1 MLPSEALAASMLLG
15 IHESCYKEESSS
27 DKSTH
32 DPDAS
37 RRDKTATEKYINEL
51 VTDPGPHDVLCGRG
65 GGTNNHAGNV
75 KFRLMVNG
83 PNKLRYLAAS
93 KSDKPRVASDVVKL
107 WRELDP
113 PGRFLARRD
122 TSRKGPGSVKD
133 KANVWYD
140 VGDKKA
146 REKASQCLR
155 ERTPDVIPFVREI
168 QRQQDVYIGQN
179 MEQRASLQQRLAS
192 PEQQTS
198 QYLPLAPTDI
208 HSQIPPPMN
217 QQLPSEAA
225 VALAAS
231 NQNISSLLAAQASA
245 MNPYATSHLAM
256 PPSSLTGP
264 SALSNANV
272 NMLMYALGQQS
283 ASAATGNEY
292 FGNLQH
298 ASIQTDLASSILDND
313 SGPVK
318 KRRRKK

>member
-1 MLPSEALAASMLLG
+1 
-15 IHESCYKEESSS
+15 
-27 DKSTH
+27 
-32 DPDAS
+32 
-37 RRDKTATEKYINEL
+37 
-51 VTDPGPHDVLCGRG
+51 
-65 GGTNNHAGNV
+65 
-75 KFRLMVNG
+75 
-83 PNKLRYLAAS
+83 
-93 KSDKPRVASDVVKL
+93 
-107 WRELDP
+107 
-113 PGRFLARRD
+113 
-122 TSRKGPGSVKD
+122 
-133 KANVWYD
+133 VWYD

-208 HSQIPPPMN
+208 HSQIPPMN

-245 MNPYATSHLAM
+245 MNPYAPSHLAM
-256 PPSSLTGP
+256 PPSSLSGP

-283 ASAATGNEY
+283 ASAATTNGY
-292 FGNLQH
+292 FGNLEH
-298 ASIQTDLASSILDND
+298 PPIQTDLASSILDND

-318 KRRRKK
+318 KRRRKI